1 VVRRREL
8 RAQEVERRRVHTER
22 FGPGVDPDAGLRRE
36 REYMAEP
43 RPPGAPVV
51 VLGTR
56 VVIEHWGGGSS
67 ALGWDDYVRDDW
79 DVHEVPGSHETMIGE
94 PHVHVLAAT
103 VAESLRH
110 AQQNPPA
117 T

>member
-1 VVRRREL
+1 
-8 RAQEVERRRVHTER
+8 
-22 FGPGVDPDAGLRRE
+22 
-36 REYMAEP
+36 MAEP

-67 ALGWDDYVRDDW
+67 ALGWDHYVRDDW